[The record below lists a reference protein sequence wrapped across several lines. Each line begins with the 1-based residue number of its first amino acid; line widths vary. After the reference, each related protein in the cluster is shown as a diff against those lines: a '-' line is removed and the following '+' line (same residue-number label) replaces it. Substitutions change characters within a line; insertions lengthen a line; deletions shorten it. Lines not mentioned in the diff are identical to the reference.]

1 MSAGEDRS
9 CRLAL
14 ELLERDQ
21 RVVPAAK
28 PRGAL
33 LDERADE
40 RSVLVEGRAAGMF
53 VLDERN
59 GQLAAVVELAQ
70 EIRERTESEP
80 AKGRIEVRS
89 ANCHG

>member
-1 MSAGEDRS
+1 MSAGEDRR
-9 CRLAL
+9 CGLPL
-14 ELLERDQ
+14 ELLESDQ

-28 PRGAL
+28 SRGAL

-40 RSVLVEGRAAGMF
+40 RAVLVEGRAAGMF

-59 GQLAAVVELAQ
+59 GQLAAVVELTQ
-70 EIRERTESEP
+70 EIREGTEGEP
-80 AKGRIEVRS
+80 AERRIEVRS